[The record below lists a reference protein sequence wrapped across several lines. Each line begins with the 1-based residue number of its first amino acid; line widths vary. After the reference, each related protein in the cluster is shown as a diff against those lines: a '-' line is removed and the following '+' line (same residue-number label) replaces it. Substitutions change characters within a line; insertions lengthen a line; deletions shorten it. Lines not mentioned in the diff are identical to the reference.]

1 MGEVPPR
8 CVVSAPLVSVI
19 IPAYNA
25 ADYILYAIE
34 SLRNQTISDFEC
46 IIIDD
51 CSTDATLA
59 VAQRFADCDSRF
71 RVFSNE
77 RNLGAAQSRNSGVSR
92 ARGRYIAFLDADDCY
107 LGDKLEKQL
116 ELLRTRG
123 VRMVCCAYEL
133 IDENGTP
140 CGVISHASGRIT
152 YKRLLRE
159 NIIGCS
165 SVLIESDLIKAH
177 PFPSGVFHEDYA
189 CWLDCL
195 KDCSEA
201 YGLDE
206 PLVRYRFMRGTKSNN
221 KLRSLRGVYE
231 IYRRHCKMGLLKAWG
246 MMLIYVFNK
255 AKKYSALIA
264 RRS

>member
-1 MGEVPPR
+1 MGEATPR
-8 CVVSAPLVSVI
+8 SVGSAPLVSVI

-25 ADYILYAIE
+25 ADYISCAME

-59 VAQRFADCDSRF
+59 LAQRFAARDSRF

-77 RNLGAAQSRNSGVSR
+77 RNLGAAQSRNSGVSK

-107 LGDKLEKQL
+107 LSDKLEKQL
-116 ELLRTRG
+116 VLLRERG
-123 VRMVCCAYEL
+123 VRIVCCAYEL
-133 IDENGTP
+133 IDENGAP
-140 CGVISHASGRIT
+140 CGVISHAGGRIT

-165 SVLIESDLIKAH
+165 TVLIESGLIKEH
-177 PFPSGVFHEDYA
+177 PFPSGIFHEDYA

-195 KDCSEA
+195 RDCSEA

-206 PLVRYRFMRGTKSNN
+206 PLVRYRFMRGTKSSD

-231 IYRRHCKMGLLKAWG
+231 IYRKHCKMGLLRAWG
-246 MMLIYVFNK
+246 MMLIYGLNK
-255 AKKYSALIA
+255 IKKYSTLIV
-264 RRS
+264 RRG